1 MKERTINKQV
11 LDSLQYLVE
20 YLRFH
25 TAESADWDA
34 LLPEHKSILDHCEAT
49 IQKATAVLPD

>member
-1 MKERTINKQV
+1 MIESSINKQV

-25 TAESADWDA
+25 TAESADWDV
-34 LLPEHKSILDHCEAT
+34 LLPEYKSILDRMDAT
-49 IQKATAVLPD
+49 IQKATSVLPE